1 MDEHTNAISVAE
13 LRARVA
19 EGMPTT
25 VADLESL
32 VRIPSCAFPG
42 FPLAEVLRGA
52 ERTAEIFR
60 DAGYGTV
67 ELLPLP
73 EGPPAVYAEAAGPA
87 DSPTVLLYAH
97 YDIQPPGDLDA
108 WDSPPFE
115 PEVRDGRLYGR
126 GAADDK
132 SGVAIHAAVMRAF
145 AGRPPCTVRVIVEGE
160 EECGGAFE
168 AYPRANPTL
177 FDADAIVVADVG
189 NLALGE
195 PTLTT
200 ALRGMVMATVHVR
213 TLAGPV
219 HSGMFGGPA
228 PDALMALITL
238 LATLRD
244 EAGDAAVAGVDGSGW
259 SGPEYDEG
267 TFREVAGVLPHQP
280 LVGSGSVA
288 ARLFGMPA
296 VSVVGIDAPPIA
308 GAINAV
314 VPAAS
319 ARVSLRIPPG
329 VDPVAAEAALVD
341 HLESHA
347 PWGIDVTVD
356 STQASAGFEAATDG
370 PAYRAMREAMAES
383 YGKAAVMAGAGG
395 SIPLVDVLS
404 EVVPRAELLLVGAQ
418 DPLAR
423 IHAPNES
430 VDLAELQ
437 SAVLAE
443 TLFIAGLAGER

>member
-1 MDEHTNAISVAE
+1 MGEHTIQLSSDE
-13 LRARVA
+13 LRAAVA
-19 EGMPTT
+19 RDMART
-25 VADLESL
+25 VSELESL

-42 FPLAEVLRGA
+42 FPPAEVLRGA
-52 ERTAEIFR
+52 RRTAEILR
-60 DAGYGTV
+60 DAGYTEV
-67 ELLPLP
+67 ELLELP
-73 EGPPAVYAEAAGPA
+73 DGPPAVYAEAAGPPGA
-87 DSPTVLLYAH
+87 PTVLLYAH
-97 YDIQPPGDLDA
+97 YDIQPAGDLAA
-108 WDSPPFE
+108 WTSPPFE

-132 SGVAIHAAVMRAF
+132 SGVAIHAAVLRAF
-145 AGRPPCTVRVIVEGE
+145 NGTPPCTVRVIVEGE

-168 AYPRANPTL
+168 EYPRANPAV

-189 NLALGE
+189 NIALGE

-200 ALRGMVMATVHVR
+200 ALRGVVMATVHVR

-238 LATLRD
+238 LATLRNS
-244 EAGDAAVAGVDGSGW
+244 EGDAAIAGVGGAPW
-259 SGPEYDEG
+259 EGPDYDEN
-267 TFREVAGVLPHQP
+267 TFREVAGVADDQP
-280 LVGSGSVA
+280 LVGTGSVA
-288 ARLFGMPA
+288 SRLFSMPA
-296 VSVVGIDAPPIA
+296 VSVVGIDAPPIV

-314 VPAAS
+314 VPSAS

-329 VDPVAAEAALVD
+329 VDPDAAEAALVA

-347 PWGIDVTVD
+347 PWGITVTVD
-356 STQASAGFEAATDG
+356 ATQSSAGFQAITDG
-370 PAYRAMREAMAES
+370 PAYDAMREALAEA
-383 YGKAAVMAGAGG
+383 YGRPVVMAGAGG

-430 VDLAELQ
+430 VDLGELEA
-437 SAVLAE
+437 AVLSEA
-443 TLFIAGLAGER
+443 LFIAALGRRA